1 MIMPPEAIAA
11 LITGAGV
18 AGVWVVTIL
27 AGWCSPGWVVKDKDQ
42 EIAELK
48 AAVESQTRR
57 ADAAIEA
64 THTMN
69 LILAGLRKETGQ

>member
-1 MIMPPEAIAA
+1 MPPEAIAA

-18 AGVWVVTIL
+18 AGIWVLTIGL
-27 AGWCSPGWVVKDKDQ
+27 GWFAPGWVVTGKDR

-69 LILAGLRKETGQ
+69 LILAGIRKEARQ